1 MKFQVICD
9 SSADLPSTFAE
20 EKQIN
25 VVPYYISMDGN
36 NYLREGVDISVSDF
50 YQLMIQQSNCFPKTS
65 MPTIQDY
72 MDAFI
77 PHIKAGLPVLCICL
91 THEFSGSLQSAM
103 NAKAGVEELYPGA
116 QVHVMDSHAVTGLE
130 GLLVKEAICL
140 RDRDLSLEEAVP
152 LLEEIRSS
160 GRIFFTT
167 KDLKYL
173 QHGGRLSKTAS
184 IAGSMLNLKPLLCFH
199 DGELDAPEICRGR
212 KKSLQKVVDNFFR
225 FLAEN
230 HMDLKGY
237 RFCTGIGADLP
248 EYPDFI
254 AALKKRFA
262 EAGIQPDEWSEIQIG
277 TTIGVHTGPYPMG
290 LGFLKKCSI

>member
-1 MKFQVICD
+1 MKFQIVCD
-9 SSADLPSTFAE
+9 SSADLPSTFAAE
-20 EKQIN
+20 NQIN
-25 VVPYYISMDGN
+25 IVPYYISMDGN
-36 NYLREGVDISVSDF
+36 TYLREGVDISVSAF

-72 MDAFI
+72 MDAFA

-91 THEFSGSLQSAM
+91 THHFSGSLQSAM
-103 NAKAGVEELYPGA
+103 NAKAAVEELYPGA
-116 QVHVMDSHAVTGLE
+116 KVHVMDSHAVTGLE
-130 GLLVKEAICL
+130 GMLVKEAICL
-140 RDRDLSLEEAVP
+140 RDKDLSLEEAVP

-199 DGELDAPEICRGR
+199 NGELDAPEICRGR
-212 KKSLQKVVDNFFR
+212 KKSLQKVVDNFFQ
-225 FLAEN
+225 FLEKN
-230 HMDLKGY
+230 HLDLRGY
-237 RFCTGIGADLP
+237 RFSTGIGADIP
-248 EYPDFI
+248 EYPAFI
-254 AALKKRFA
+254 EALERRFQ
-262 EAGIQPDEWSEIQIG
+262 EAGIHPDEWSQIQIG

-290 LGFLKKCSI
+290 LGFLKKCRI